1 MTSKR
6 VLAPIQSRTTQNNTN
21 TPLKIKTSRS
31 LRWNLPV
38 SESANLWRAE
48 EDATLCY
55 APRSSES
62 DLTACASAASPSG
75 FKTKNFSL
83 PSSLELFLPYLPEIP
98 DLYEDQQPQQGAEPV
113 IDIPALHTPV
123 LDTPQSDYHSLADY
137 HPTSLCC
144 QDILLELGVAQCS
157 DSTAPAHVSP
167 ATFSSCKHQEPP
179 HTAGAP
185 SQGRP
190 RMAEPRRRSY
200 SFDLVD
206 RRAGEL
212 PYVIPFDIGLGYG
225 LGSPFS
231 PSPISFPCNPDLK
244 DVRIQPAEL
253 APFASPALSV
263 TAHSN
268 LYLSPSPPG
277 LRRYEALSVWRPKA
291 PSPPP
296 CPESMSDW
304 DDVRSLE
311 QPFPS
316 TASLWILDPP
326 PPPAM
331 SQSASWPAARKAQ
344 QVQRGSEVW
353 SLEEQI
359 TIAVLQAMDSRD
371 MSAGSRLCSAREFVA
386 WSGKGKVRRL
396 LRRLLR
402 QEGVW

>member
-1 MTSKR
+1 MSSKR
-6 VLAPIQSRTTQNNTN
+6 VLAPTQSRTIRNDAD

-31 LRWNLPV
+31 FRWNLPV
-38 SESANLWRAE
+38 SESANLSRAE

-62 DLTACASAASPSG
+62 DLTTCASAPSPSD

-144 QDILLELGVAQCS
+144 QDIFPELGAAQCS
-157 DSTAPAHVSP
+157 NSTAPAHITP
-167 ATFSSCKHQEPP
+167 ALSNCKYQPEPP
-179 HTAGAP
+179 YTTGAP

-212 PYVIPFDIGLGYG
+212 PYVIPFDFGLGYG

-244 DVRIQPAEL
+244 DVHIQPDEL
-253 APFASPALSV
+253 ASPALSV

-268 LYLSPSPPG
+268 LYLNPSPPG
-277 LRRYEALSVWRPKA
+277 LRRYEALSVWRPKT
-291 PSPPP
+291 PSPPF

-316 TASLWILDPP
+316 TASLWVLDPP
-326 PPPAM
+326 PPPAV
-331 SQSASWPAARKAQ
+331 SHSASWPAAREAP

-371 MSAGSRLCSAREFVA
+371 MSASFGSCSARRLVVR
-386 WSGKGKVRRL
+386 SSSKGKVKRL
-396 LRRLLR
+396 LGRLWGR
-402 QEGVW
+402 EVVW